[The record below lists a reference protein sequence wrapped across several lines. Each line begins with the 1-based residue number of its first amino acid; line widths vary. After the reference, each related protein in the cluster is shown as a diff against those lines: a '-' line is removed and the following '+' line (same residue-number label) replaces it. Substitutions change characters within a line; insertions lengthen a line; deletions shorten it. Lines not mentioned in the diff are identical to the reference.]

1 MVDILIPLKG
11 RDFDVFWEGFRERG
25 APLRQRH
32 GSKGVTALR
41 SQDDPH
47 AVVLHLKWDTRE
59 RFSEFLQDPEV
70 QDSLIMGGVP
80 GRPEGHYLDPAA
92 NLPSYGIWW
101 RSAP

>member
-1 MVDILIPLKG
+1 MVDILIRLKV

-70 QDSLIMGGVP
+70 QDSMIKGGVI
-80 GRPEGHYLDPAA
+80 GRLEVEHLDPVGE
-92 NLPSYGIWW
+92 LP
-101 RSAP
+101 A

>member
-1 MVDILIPLKG
+1 MVDILIRLKV

-47 AVVLHLKWDTRE
+47 AVVLDLKWDTRE
-59 RFSEFLQDPEV
+59 GFSEFLQDPEV
-70 QDSLIMGGVP
+70 QDSMIKGGVI
-80 GRPEGHYLDPAA
+80 GRLEIEHLDRVGELPA
-92 NLPSYGIWW
+92 
-101 RSAP
+101 